1 MESSVLS
8 QQEIRR
14 YQKLIN
20 LDKIGLEGAEKIKN
34 ASVLVVGA
42 GALGAPVLQY
52 LTSLGVGI
60 IGILDNDVIEEKNLP
75 GQILFGTKDLG
86 KQKAIISRDKLQQIN
101 HLVKFNIHNICLSP
115 NNALGFCQEYDII
128 VDATDNFTA
137 KYLINDACVILKKPW
152 VYGVCRE
159 FEGSFTV
166 FSGKT
171 GPTLRCL
178 YPERPINRDNLSG
191 NGEIGMLTGVTGS
204 LLVSE
209 VVKLLTNAGEI
220 FSGQLCTFNLLNN
233 QFSADKIETTQE
245 NLKITSII

>member
-1 MESSVLS
+1 MESSILS

-20 LDKIGLEGAEKIKN
+20 LENIGLSGVEKLKS

-52 LTSLGVGI
+52 LTSLGIGT
-60 IGILDNDVIEEKNLP
+60 IGILDNDLIEEKNLP

-101 HLVKFNIHNICLSP
+101 HLVNFNIHNICLSP

-128 VDATDNFTA
+128 VDTTDNFTA
-137 KYLINDACVILKKPW
+137 KYLINDACVILKKSW
-152 VYGVCRE
+152 VFGAVHE

-166 FSGKT
+166 FHGKT

-178 YPERPINRDNLSG
+178 YPERPTNRDNLSG
-191 NGEIGMLTGVTGS
+191 DAEIGMITGVTGS

-209 VVKLLTNAGEI
+209 VVKILTGAGEVL
-220 FSGQLCTFNLLNN
+220 SGQLCTFNLLNN
-233 QFSADKIETTQE
+233 NFSSVEINTVAD
-245 NLKITSII
+245 NLKIKSIL